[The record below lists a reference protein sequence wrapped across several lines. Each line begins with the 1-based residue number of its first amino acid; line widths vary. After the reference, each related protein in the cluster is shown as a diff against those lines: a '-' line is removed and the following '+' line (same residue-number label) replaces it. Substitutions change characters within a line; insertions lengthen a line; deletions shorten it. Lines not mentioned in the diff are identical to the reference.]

1 MHETGKIKQIKYTR
15 CEESN
20 LLAKPM
26 SFSRK
31 ILVILFLCHD
41 PITESRLIKKR
52 SLVMLRQSWLE
63 GVQRGKANLN
73 VLNGLYRIARKDL
86 SNEVGT
92 ALPFSGT
99 SKKPLLAHRN
109 TRTNP
114 AMEDTTI
121 MVSAQFREIFHNLM
135 MLVNLFRIQRS
146 KNLYILLISIPS
158 KSPAVE

>member
-1 MHETGKIKQIKYTR
+1 MVEPT
-15 CEESN
+15 
-20 LLAKPM
+20 
-26 SFSRK
+26 SFSLK

-41 PITESRLIKKR
+41 PITESRFINKR
-52 SLVMLRQSWLE
+52 SLVMLRQSWLQ

-73 VLNGLYRIARKDL
+73 MLNGLYRITRKDL

-146 KNLYILLISIPS
+146 KNLDILLISIPS